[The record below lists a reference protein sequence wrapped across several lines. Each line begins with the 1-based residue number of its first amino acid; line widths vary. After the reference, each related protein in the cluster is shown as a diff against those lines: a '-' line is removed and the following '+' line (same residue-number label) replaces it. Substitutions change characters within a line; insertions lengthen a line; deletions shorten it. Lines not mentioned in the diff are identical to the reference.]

1 MGVKT
6 SKYFK
11 VISIID
17 EDNQEHYG
25 ILVERIHDSVI
36 TKLGCLPVPEGRVT
50 HKTLSDI
57 QNLLQKFEQHPNLSI
72 SDLSSSIMDITL
84 KYFDVLTPISL
95 NLLIQSTSLFNRSTE
110 SSSSRLSSS
119 CKNNKS
125 GLFFKV

>member
-72 SDLSSSIMDITL
+72 SDLQM
-84 KYFDVLTPISL
+84 
-95 NLLIQSTSLFNRSTE
+95 LLGRDGQLLSPLYSLFFLPE
-110 SSSSRLSSS
+110 
-119 CKNNKS
+119 NNQTKFQTMVS
-125 GLFFKV
+125 QHLMGP